1 MPQNDDARDRT
12 LSLLDDISRGVLV
25 TLKKDGRPQLSNVD
39 FTYDPE
45 KGVIR
50 FSTTDGRAKVR
61 NLRRDPRISLH
72 VTTANGG
79 AYAVFEGTATL
90 SDVAAAPDDEAVEEL
105 VDVYRAVQGE
115 HPDWD
120 EYRAVMVEDG
130 RLVVRF
136 AVDHSY
142 GWVPGA

>member
-1 MPQNDDARDRT
+1 MPQNDAHDRT

-90 SDVAAAPDDEAVEEL
+90 SGVAAAPDDEAVEEL

-120 EYRAVMVEDG
+120 EYRTVMVEDG

-136 AVDHSY
+136 AIDHSY

>member
-1 MPQNDDARDRT
+1 MAQNDDARKAH
-12 LSLLDDISRGVLV
+12 LSLLDDHSRGVLV
-25 TLKKDGRPQLSNVD
+25 TLKKDGRPQSSNVD
-39 FTYDPE
+39 FTYDPAT
-45 KGVIR
+45 GVIR

-61 NLRRDPRISLH
+61 NLRRDPRVSLH
-72 VTTANGG
+72 VTTRDGG
-79 AYAVFEGTATL
+79 AYAVYEGTATL
-90 SDVAAAPDDEAVEEL
+90 SATAAAKDDEAVEEL

-120 EYRAVMVEDG
+120 EYREVMVEDG

-142 GWVPGA
+142 GWAPGA